1 MWPDEVED
9 KFLTTNLL
17 GEREMK
23 LMKMLKRF
31 VKDERGIETSEY
43 AIMLVLIAIALI
55 VAIGYLRSAIANA
68 FNDTASIIDTEREA
82 AQQ

>member
-17 GEREMK
+17 GEREMN
-23 LMKMLKRF
+23 MLKRF
-31 VKDERGIETSEY
+31 FKDERGIETSEY

-55 VAIGYLRSAIANA
+55 VAITYLRTAIANA
-68 FNDTASIIDTEREA
+68 FNATADTIDNAHT
-82 AQQ
+82 

>member
-1 MWPDEVED
+1 
-9 KFLTTNLL
+9 
-17 GEREMK
+17 MK

-55 VAIGYLRSAIANA
+55 LAIQFLSGAIGNA
-68 FNDTASIIDTEREA
+68 FNNTGDVINAESGKT
-82 AQQ
+82 